1 MKKNVGRI
9 LIIIFILS
17 LFISTDSLAVAEEKY
32 YMDKNVINTGKDN
45 GYSGNNPIESNDVH
59 FGWKLGRFFI
69 KGYTQVKD
77 EDTDNPIFLK
87 NLGDKTQLWFNLEQE
102 INKLNNNDRLSISE
116 DIGAFDKHFGI
127 AKQDFKKGAL
137 LIKKTNY
144 QGFKEDPVTYFDFL

>member
-1 MKKNVGRI
+1 MKSYTKRF
-9 LIIIFILS
+9 LILS
-17 LFISTDSLAVAEEKY
+17 LIVIFFFSRNNLTFAEEKY
-32 YMDKNVINTGKDN
+32 YMDKKVINTGKDN
-45 GYSGNNPIESNDVH
+45 GYSEEYNIEENDVH